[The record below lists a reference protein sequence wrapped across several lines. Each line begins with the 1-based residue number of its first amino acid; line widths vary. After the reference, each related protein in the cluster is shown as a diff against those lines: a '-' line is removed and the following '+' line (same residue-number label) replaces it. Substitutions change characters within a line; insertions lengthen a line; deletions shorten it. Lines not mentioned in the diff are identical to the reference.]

1 MIYSLPPGAMTCSIA
16 ATAWIQIVEL
26 HQVIPPTFIAS
37 FTDPGGIWGS
47 KSTCDWHCWATYAWK
62 EYWIM
67 RTLFMHNSAS
77 ECDWCRCK
85 QNHDADSAQFSP
97 PASLP
102 GPIYHESES
111 HLTTCLQWMKTMY
124 LLWLSRLSVWV
135 GICQLTTAF
144 NRDFPKV
151 HWCSSITAFWI
162 QVVQVELHHWTNF
175 LR

>member
-77 ECDWCRCK
+77 ECDWCRWE
-85 QNHDADSAQFSP
+85 QNQLHINIKEFVETLWTLCHWRYIYFVSTRKTYVK
-97 PASLP
+97 SL
-102 GPIYHESES
+102 
-111 HLTTCLQWMKTMY
+111 L
-124 LLWLSRLSVWV
+124 LSVSW
-135 GICQLTTAF
+135 ILWDQKSALLPFRSTTAA
-144 NRDFPKV
+144 R
-151 HWCSSITAFWI
+151 SID
-162 QVVQVELHHWTNF
+162 VVQ
-175 LR
+175 